1 MRRPKA
7 ILFDIGETLIHF
19 AGLDWAELFRRGAR
33 DGYAHLAAHRLP
45 LPSERQ
51 FVQSLLWRG
60 RKAILLNRL
69 SRRELDIADL
79 FAMAVGGLRAG
90 RDDETP
96 GSASARGKMSES
108 IWREFVLALYEPLA
122 QASTLDDQARPVLSR
137 LRKEGFIIGL
147 ISNTFVPDFAMDRHL
162 DRLAMLDLFDFR
174 FYSAQFGLKKPS
186 LTFFRHAVQ
195 SIGIAPRDAW
205 HVGNDIIADVLGA
218 RRCGLTAVLRLPP
231 GRRVRWWW
239 LIKPQLVIHDLAD
252 VLRLLNVPA

>member
-1 MRRPKA
+1 VRRPKA

-19 AGLDWAELFRRGAR
+19 AGLHWAQLFRQGAQ
-33 DGYAHLAAHRLP
+33 DGYARLAAHRLP
-45 LPSERQ
+45 LPPERQ

-60 RKAILLNRL
+60 RKAILLNRV

-79 FAMAVGGLRAG
+79 FAMAIGGMRAAAKDDARSAKLEGPG
-90 RDDETP
+90 R
-96 GSASARGKMSES
+96 MSEF
-108 IWREFVLALYEPLA
+108 ILALYEPLA
-122 QASTLDDQARPVLSR
+122 QASTLDEQARPVLSR

-147 ISNTFVPDFAMDRHL
+147 ISNTFVPDYAMDRHL

-195 SIGIAPRDAW
+195 SIGVSPRDAW
-205 HVGNDIIADVLGA
+205 HVGNDLIADVLGA

-231 GRRVRWWW
+231 GKRVRWWW
-239 LIKPQLVIHDLAD
+239 LIKPHLAIHQLSDILP
-252 VLRLLNVPA
+252 LLGL